1 MIDIHNNILVDVDDG
16 PKTKEDAINLI
27 TQAKNEGITSI
38 VATPHHLHTRYNNP
52 INDVKSKVNELL
64 SFEEIKQLGIDI
76 YYGQEIRITDQILPD
91 IKNGNITGINN
102 SRYLL
107 IELPSNEVPHYTQN
121 LMNELQVLGYTPI
134 IVHPERNRAIAQN
147 LDLLFELINGGT
159 LSQITSTSLNG
170 NMGKNVKKV
179 TLQMMDNNLIH
190 FIASDAHSV
199 NERPFLMQT
208 LLNNKSLKN
217 YRDKIRELIEN
228 ANLIVKDK
236 KVTKQ
241 IPTQNY
247 KHKKRF
253 GIFKK

>member
-1 MIDIHNNILVDVDDG
+1 MIDIHNHILVDVDDG

-64 SFEEIKQLGIDI
+64 LFEEIKQLGIDI

-147 LDLLFELINGGT
+147 LDLLFELINGGA

-179 TLQMMDNNLIH
+179 TLQMMDNNLTH

-253 GIFKK
+253 GIF

>member
-1 MIDIHNNILVDVDDG
+1 MIDIHNHILIGADDG
-16 PKTKEDAINLI
+16 PKTKEDTINLI
-27 TQAKNEGITSI
+27 TQAKEEGVTSI

-147 LDLLFELINGGT
+147 LDLLFELINGGA

-179 TLQMMDNNLIH
+179 TLQMMDNNLTH

>member
-1 MIDIHNNILVDVDDG
+1 MIDIHNHILVDVDDG

-147 LDLLFELINGGT
+147 LDLLFELINGGA

>member
-1 MIDIHNNILVDVDDG
+1 MIDIHNHILVDVDDG

-147 LDLLFELINGGT
+147 LDLLFELINGGA

-241 IPTQNY
+241 IPTQ
-247 KHKKRF
+247 K
-253 GIFKK
+253 